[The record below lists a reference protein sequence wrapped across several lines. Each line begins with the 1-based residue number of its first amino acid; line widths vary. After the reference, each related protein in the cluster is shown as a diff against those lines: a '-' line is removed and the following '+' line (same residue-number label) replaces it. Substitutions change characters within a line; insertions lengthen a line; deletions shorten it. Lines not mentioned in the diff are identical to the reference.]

1 MNVESGKMVESFK
14 RLSLMLESF
23 SRKFGH
29 FCGTGSFVG
38 NDLNTK
44 NEKIL

>member
-1 MNVESGKMVESFK
+1 MNVESGKMVELFK
-14 RLSLMLESF
+14 KLSLMLESF

-29 FCGTGSFVG
+29 FCDTGSFVG

-44 NEKIL
+44 SEKVL

>member
-1 MNVESGKMVESFK
+1 MNVESGKMVELFK
-14 RLSLMLESF
+14 KLSLMLESF

-29 FCGTGSFVG
+29 FLGTGFVG

-44 NEKIL
+44 SEKIL